1 MKWFAIGIVALSVS
15 IGAYV
20 GVQKHDFI
28 ISCLVGL
35 VAGLVIVG
43 FARILAILTGKGERH
58 RSS

>member
-1 MKWFAIGIVALSVS
+1 MKWFAMGIVALSVA

-35 VAGLVIVG
+35 VAGLLIVG
-43 FARILAILTGKGERH
+43 VARILLSTIGKSGTK
-58 RSS
+58 

>member
-1 MKWFAIGIVALSVS
+1 MKWFATGIIALSVS

-20 GVQKHDFI
+20 GVQKHDFV

-43 FARILAILTGKGERH
+43 LARILLSVMSKFRTK
-58 RSS
+58 

>member
-1 MKWFAIGIVALSVS
+1 MKWFAVGIVALSVS

-35 VAGLVIVG
+35 VAGLLVVG
-43 FARILAILTGKGERH
+43 FARILFSAFGKSGTK
-58 RSS
+58 

>member
-43 FARILAILTGKGERH
+43 LARILAILTGKGERH

>member
-28 ISCLVGL
+28 FSCLVGL
-35 VAGLVIVG
+35 VAGLLIVG
-43 FARILAILTGKGERH
+43 LARILVSTIGKSGAK
-58 RSS
+58 